1 MTLAALAVGMWWLF
15 DRSRAGLIVSSVFTL
30 VSMAVT
36 HLLVTLSLIKLV
48 WVCLF
53 LIVTLPLIWVCWYQR
68 LWLLVD
74 GVQRANKHSTSGGQ
88 IHNQEAAADGA
99 FYIEKSSLFFLL
111 IFQH

>member
-15 DRSRAGLIVSSVFTL
+15 DRSRAGLLVSSVFTL

-48 WVCLF
+48 WVC
-53 LIVTLPLIWVCWYQR
+53 WYLR

-74 GVQRANKHSTSGGQ
+74 GVQTANKHSTSGGQ
-88 IHNQEAAADGA
+88 LHNQEAAADGPFA
-99 FYIEKSSLFFLL
+99 LKKAVFF
-111 IFQH
+111 